1 LVIYANII
9 GMISFIKGKVF
20 RNSLGNPS
28 FVEIETNGGVGY
40 RIVVHKRFDFRKEGE
55 DIFLFVSYQVRE
67 DSQTLYGFDTE
78 EERIFFEKLLTVSG
92 IGPKTG
98 ISILSEYD
106 IEQLKDIVLRSDANL
121 LSKVSGLGKKG
132 AQKIILELSG
142 KINFDEEIKTNSGI
156 VSDVK
161 SALESLGYS
170 GTSLKEAVEKAKEI
184 SKNKDLSLEEVLKLV
199 LKG

>member
-1 LVIYANII
+1 
-9 GMISFIKGKVF
+9 MISFIKGKVF

-40 RIVVHKRFDFRKEGE
+40 RVVVHKRFDFRKEGE

-98 ISILSEYD
+98 ISILSEYTVD
-106 IEQLKDIVLRSDANL
+106 QLRELVLKSDASA
-121 LSKVSGLGKKG
+121 LSKVPGLGKKG

-142 KINFDEEIKTNSGI
+142 KVDFKEDMKGENEIIN
-156 VSDVK
+156 DVET
-161 SALESLGYS
+161 ALESLGYKGS
-170 GTSLKEAVEKAKEI
+170 SLKESLEKAKKI
-184 SKNKDLSLEEVLKLV
+184 SKNKDLQLEEVLKLV